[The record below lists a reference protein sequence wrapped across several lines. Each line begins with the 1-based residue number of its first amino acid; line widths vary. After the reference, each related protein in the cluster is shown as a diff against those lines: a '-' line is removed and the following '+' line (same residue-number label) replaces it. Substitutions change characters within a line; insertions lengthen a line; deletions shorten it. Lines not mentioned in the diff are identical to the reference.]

1 MWKENDDDWIKI
13 SRKRKVIER
22 KELVI
27 EGSWMRTRW
36 MTENRWK
43 DDEESRDK
51 WTEIDDGRKMNETMT
66 MTMMMNEKKEN
77 E

>member
-1 MWKENDDDWIKI
+1 M
-13 SRKRKVIER
+13 IER